1 MSDPIWNYVDQT
13 NIAVWREWPDGRQES
28 CLVSTPE
35 VQAWLAEGNTPNP
48 YVPPPPPVPQF
59 ISDRQFFQQAAITG
73 LITQD
78 EALAA
83 VQTGTVPAV
92 LMTVINGLSDEMQQ
106 FAAKMII
113 SGATQ
118 FDRNNPLTL
127 SVGAALGWTSEQIDA
142 FFIAAAAL

>member
-1 MSDPIWNYVDQT
+1 MTEYTRIEVNVLTGEQT
-13 NIAVWREWPDGRQES
+13 VIE
-28 CLVSTPE
+28 LTPE
-35 VQAWLAEGNTPNP
+35 EIAEIESRP
-48 YVPPPPPVPQF
+48 PPPPPVPQF